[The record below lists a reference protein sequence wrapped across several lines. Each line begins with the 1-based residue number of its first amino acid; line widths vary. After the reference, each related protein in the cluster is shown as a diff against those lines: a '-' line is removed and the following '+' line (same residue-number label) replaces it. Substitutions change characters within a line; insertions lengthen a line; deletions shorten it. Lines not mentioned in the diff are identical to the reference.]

1 LAAIS
6 NKNHETEGI
15 RTNMTEFSTLGLVEP
30 LTRALAYLEYTKATP
45 IQAGAIP
52 PQLEGKDVL
61 GLAQTGT
68 GKTAS
73 FALPLLQRLFNDP
86 QPRVPG
92 RPRALILTP
101 TRELAVQVSE
111 GVRDYGR
118 FMSDIRHG
126 VVVGGVDIQR
136 HQRMLKSG
144 LDILVAT
151 PGRLQDLMNRR
162 AVDLRA
168 VEVFVLD
175 EADRMLDMGFAP
187 TVNKIAQSLP
197 RKRQTVMFSAT
208 LPKEVTGMVSSLQID
223 PVRIE
228 VARESTVAN
237 KVDQKIL
244 FVQQGDKRNL
254 LLNLLGD
261 PREVTRAIVFT
272 RTKHGAN
279 KLGQFLEKFG
289 VGVDVIHG
297 NKSQGA
303 RQRALN
309 DFKSGRVRALVAT
322 DIAARGIDVD
332 GVSHVINFD
341 LPNEPE
347 SYVHRIGRT
356 ARAGA
361 SGIALSLCAEPELDY
376 LRAIERTI
384 QATIAVH
391 DDHEYHAPALAEAHL
406 AKTAGRGG
414 APKRSGGNGNRNGSN
429 ARNGTGNRSEN
440 GDRRGPPRSAAPRD
454 DRRDGVEELRGDGW
468 TPLNRSA
475 RAPVEGREGRQD
487 TRQDVGAP
495 PRKPRFKNPQGG
507 QGDGGGNGRPQ
518 RQTNGDRPQAAS
530 RRRSPRAA

>member
-1 LAAIS
+1 
-6 NKNHETEGI
+6 
-15 RTNMTEFSTLGLVEP
+15 MTEFSTLGLVEP
-30 LTRALAYLEYTKATP
+30 LTRALAYLEYTVATP

-73 FALPLLQRLFNDP
+73 FALPLLQRLYNDP

-92 RPRALILTP
+92 RPRVLILTP

-208 LPKEVTGMVSSLQID
+208 LPKEVTGMVSSLQVD
-223 PVRIE
+223 PVRVE

-261 PREVTRAIVFT
+261 PRDVTRAIVFT

-361 SGIALSLCAEPELDY
+361 SGVALSLCAEPELDY

-384 QATIAVH
+384 QDTISVH
-391 DDHEYHAPALAEAHL
+391 TDHEYHAASLAEAHL
-406 AKTAGRGG
+406 ARSAGRGG
-414 APKRSGGNGNRNGSN
+414 APKRAAGGNQNG
-429 ARNGTGNRSEN
+429 ARKAPSRAPASRDDRHRDNRSE
-440 GDRRGPPRSAAPRD
+440 
-454 DRRDGVEELRGDGW
+454 GVEELRGDGW
-468 TPLNRSA
+468 APISRSA
-475 RAPVEGREGRQD
+475 PHRTGRPTEGHDARQGESRQD
-487 TRQDVGAP
+487 NGPAA
-495 PRKPRFKNPQGG
+495 PRKPRPKKPLGVQGNG
-507 QGDGGGNGRPQ
+507 AGRPQ
-518 RQTNGDRPQAAS
+518 RAVGGNRPQGSDAP
-530 RRRSPRAA
+530 RRRSRDAA